1 MILQIYLAQELWPR
15 EGIERPAEEGLICCR
30 KVVEKEVHKGDM
42 QRVEQIALRR
52 EKRYHV
58 IMPTQLFVAKKFAKE
73 RTAATQI
80 DSAQTA
86 LLHHR
91 LSRYCPQ
98 SHGLKKN

>member
-58 IMPTQLFVAKKFAKE
+58 IMPTEFYITILYTCWLILLRLK
-73 RTAATQI
+73 TQW
-80 DSAQTA
+80 
-86 LLHHR
+86 
-91 LSRYCPQ
+91 
-98 SHGLKKN
+98 